1 MNKFSLLFIAFVFF
15 GGIIASNTSDAQK
28 QEAPVITSASTVPAQ
43 AAASDAQKQE
53 APKVVPVQTA
63 ASDAQKQE
71 VPVITSASAVPA
83 PAPVEQDKEALSVST
98 VDKLKLLLGGCLFY
112 IKQAGSTA
120 KYYILGDVLTD
131 WFAKKGYIATPDA
144 GLINAYINGVTP
156 RRIVNYVALIALVNA
171 AYFGYKA
178 FTKDQDQDDFCLDDE
193 DEDLY

>member
-15 GGIIASNTSDAQK
+15 GGIIASNTGDVQK
-28 QEAPVITSASTVPAQ
+28 QEAPVVTSASTVPAQ
-43 AAASDAQKQE
+43 AVGEQ
-53 APKVVPVQTA
+53 
-63 ASDAQKQE
+63 
-71 VPVITSASAVPA
+71 ASAPSSDPAVVFKKKEPLVDSSVDSSFTVPA
-83 PAPVEQDKEALSVST
+83 PAPVEQDKEALSVSK
-98 VDKLKLLLGGCLFY
+98 VDKLKLFLGGCLFY

-178 FTKDQDQDDFCLDDE
+178 FAKDQNQDDFCLDDE
-193 DEDLY
+193 DENLY

>member
-15 GGIIASNTSDAQK
+15 GGIIADNPGDAQK
-28 QEAPVITSASTVPAQ
+28 QEAPVVTSASTVPAEAVGEQ
-43 AAASDAQKQE
+43 ASAPSSDAAAVVQKQE
-53 APKVVPVQTA
+53 APVV
-63 ASDAQKQE
+63 
-71 VPVITSASAVPA
+71 TSASTVPA
-83 PAPVEQDKEALSVST
+83 PAPVEQDKEALSVSK
-98 VDKLKLLLGGCLFY
+98 VDKLKLFLGGCLFY

-178 FTKDQDQDDFCLDDE
+178 FAKDQNQDDFCLDDE